1 MIKSPPAFVSN
12 PTILATTPKTSIDA
26 ETTRQTTVK
35 AITLVDFGQK
45 QPLVELSTK
54 KPETLKEPGTTV
66 EALTKSP
73 PRRPFTSSRL
83 PSPPPM
89 LLDFKSPNHVPSPR
103 PPPEQKPLPFS
114 PSPFSIKQTGK
125 QTPLQT
131 QPPLQLPHLPTN
143 LQNPQ
148 VPLNLPSGNRLPKV
162 SPLFQ
167 DSQQRNPIIKD
178 PGFQDPGFRVPG
190 LTSSNL
196 NNPGVV
202 SHFNSFVADPL
213 FPNKQSPP
221 FRPSPALVGV
231 SEPE

>member
-1 MIKSPPAFVSN
+1 MIKSPPAFISN

-54 KPETLKEPGTTV
+54 KPELPKEPGTTV

-73 PRRPFTSSRL
+73 PRRPLFTSSRF

-89 LLDFKSPNHVPSPR
+89 LLDFKSPNHDPSPR
-103 PPPEQKPLPFS
+103 PPPEQKPLPFP

-143 LQNPQ
+143 LQIPQ

-167 DSQQRNPIIKD
+167 DSQQRNPITK
-178 PGFQDPGFRVPG
+178 DPGFRVPG
-190 LTSSNL
+190 LTSADFNS
-196 NNPGVV
+196 PGAM
-202 SHFNSFVADPL
+202 SHFTSFVPDPL
-213 FPNKQSPP
+213 FPDKQSLP
-221 FRPSPALVGV
+221 FRPSPALIGV

>member
-1 MIKSPPAFVSN
+1 MIKSPPAFISN

-54 KPETLKEPGTTV
+54 KPEMPKEPGTTV

-73 PRRPFTSSRL
+73 PRRPPFTSSRF
-83 PSPPPM
+83 PSPPPPM

-103 PPPEQKPLPFS
+103 PPPEQKPLPFP
-114 PSPFSIKQTGK
+114 PSPFSIKQTGE

-167 DSQQRNPIIKD
+167 DSQQRNPITKD
-178 PGFQDPGFRVPG
+178 PGFQGPG
-190 LTSSNL
+190 LTSADFNT
-196 NNPGVV
+196 PGAM
-202 SHFNSFVADPL
+202 SHFTSFATEPL
-213 FPNKQSPP
+213 FPDKQSLP

>member
-1 MIKSPPAFVSN
+1 MIKSPPAFISN

-26 ETTRQTTVK
+26 ETTRQTTVR

-45 QPLVELSTK
+45 QPLVELSTT
-54 KPETLKEPGTTV
+54 KPELPKEPGTTM

-73 PRRPFTSSRL
+73 PRRPPFTSSRF
-83 PSPPPM
+83 PSPPPPM

-103 PPPEQKPLPFS
+103 PPPEQKPLPFP

-178 PGFQDPGFRVPG
+178 PGFQGPG
-190 LTSSNL
+190 LTSADFNS
-196 NNPGVV
+196 PGAM
-202 SHFNSFVADPL
+202 SHFTSFSPEPL
-213 FPNKQSPP
+213 FPDKQSLP